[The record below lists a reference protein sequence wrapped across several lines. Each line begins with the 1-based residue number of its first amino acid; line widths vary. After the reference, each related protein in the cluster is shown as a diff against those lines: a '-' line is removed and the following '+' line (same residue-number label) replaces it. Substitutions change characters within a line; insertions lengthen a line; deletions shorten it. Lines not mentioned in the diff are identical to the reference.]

1 MCRCEI
7 RVLKRILD
15 VRNWAPRIWGK
26 VKVMFIIHYNGFNVF
41 RNNWFQLFF
50 MNYMPYRYE
59 GSLCA
64 MKKKMFTKFIE
75 NKKERKLKTAVGTM

>member
-1 MCRCEI
+1 VCVCEI

-41 RNNWFQLFF
+41 RNN
-50 MNYMPYRYE
+50 
-59 GSLCA
+59 
-64 MKKKMFTKFIE
+64 
-75 NKKERKLKTAVGTM
+75 